1 MPQVQAGGSALT
13 ENWLCQLVQ
22 GALDRINALE
32 NVVDRV
38 GLMDFS
44 GGARL
49 IGNTWEV
56 SNAQIANWVA
66 ETPLP
71 LSSASQYARFIE
83 GKLEIRGG
91 RFDISTAENGARMSL
106 DAEALRGY
114 TDLDDL
120 TIELDW
126 AQASLWAKKGGFGGT
141 PAAPKI
147 VLNED
152 GSVDLVDLGVSGM
165 LSLVSGGIIQS
176 DNFLTGVSGWQVHND
191 GSAEFQDVLVRGTL
205 DTVVFKENTVST
217 VGGTIRVELTPTTT
231 ELTAG
236 LTIPLV
242 TGLASM
248 DTKLVYP
255 IYEVNDEIT
264 VVDPSSDQQGTLTI
278 FAILS
283 SGEGEVSYLV
293 RNDGDA
299 TPYDVFPSGSMVY
312 GVTGD
317 PGYLLMTA
325 NPVLGGPRYAVVDSS
340 GGTDKLVGV
349 FGNLEGAFNV
359 GTKKYGI
366 GIGDFAAENYL
377 VYEPTGGFVM
387 KAGGGAV
394 TLDANGISVDAVDA
408 FPSKLKFIGD
418 QGNALSWLFTKEE
431 LSYVDTWF
439 ASIGQDNTHHTSQMY
454 LMVTEYNSVNE
465 FARFSLSSRIGGN
478 STSYLEAERFIM
490 QGTVH
495 PDYDMNA
502 SLHGHLAVTGDVS
515 IGGSIDDT
523 VPISIRVSRRATP
536 QTLTTG
542 AITVVSYDTAEW
554 VRGSPAAS
562 RIVSSANRMYAKTAG
577 LYLVQAEMEYA
588 TNGTGRRWAGI
599 RKNGTNM
606 ESWVAWDVTLNA
618 TFPVSTCATVWLEV
632 DDYVEMLARQTS
644 GGNLDLALATDANQ
658 QALSF
663 TVTRIA

>member
-1 MPQVQAGGSALT
+1 
-13 ENWLCQLVQ
+13 
-22 GALDRINALE
+22 
-32 NVVDRV
+32 
-38 GLMDFS
+38 
-44 GGARL
+44 
-49 IGNTWEV
+49 
-56 SNAQIANWVA
+56 
-66 ETPLP
+66 
-71 LSSASQYARFIE
+71 
-83 GKLEIRGG
+83 
-91 RFDISTAENGARMSL
+91 
-106 DAEALRGY
+106 
-114 TDLDDL
+114 
-120 TIELDW
+120 
-126 AQASLWAKKGGFGGT
+126 
-141 PAAPKI
+141 
-147 VLNED
+147 
-152 GSVDLVDLGVSGM
+152 
-165 LSLVSGGIIQS
+165 
-176 DNFLTGVSGWQVHND
+176 
-191 GSAEFQDVLVRGTL
+191 
-205 DTVVFKENTVST
+205 
-217 VGGTIRVELTPTTT
+217 
-231 ELTAG
+231 
-236 LTIPLV
+236 
-242 TGLASM
+242 
-248 DTKLVYP
+248 
-255 IYEVNDEIT
+255 
-264 VVDPSSDQQGTLTI
+264 
-278 FAILS
+278 
-283 SGEGEVSYLV
+283 
-293 RNDGDA
+293 
-299 TPYDVFPSGSMVY
+299 
-312 GVTGD
+312 
-317 PGYLLMTA
+317 
-325 NPVLGGPRYAVVDSS
+325 
-340 GGTDKLVGV
+340 
-349 FGNLEGAFNV
+349 
-359 GTKKYGI
+359 
-366 GIGDFAAENYL
+366 
-377 VYEPTGGFVM
+377 
-387 KAGGGAV
+387 
-394 TLDANGISVDAVDA
+394 
-408 FPSKLKFIGD
+408 
-418 QGNALSWLFTKEE
+418 
-431 LSYVDTWF
+431 
-439 ASIGQDNTHHTSQMY
+439 MY